1 MKFRKS
7 HLLIIVIVIVAFL
20 AYRNT
25 SGYMTGMSGL
35 NPFPVKT
42 NISDSMFDNFF
53 SRMTK
58 LGPQLK
64 CNPGSPD
71 GFINQ
76 AGDISKTYR
85 KGDKR
90 HVMSSYYTG
99 GLLPGGYCNDQE
111 SVKGAVNWKFEE
123 DDKVY
128 PILLGN

>member
-7 HLLIIVIVIVAFL
+7 HLLIIVIVIIAFL

-25 SGYMTGMSGL
+25 SGYHMAG
-35 NPFPVKT
+35 FPVKT
-42 NISDSMFDNFF
+42 NISDSMFSNFF
-53 SRMTK
+53 SRLTAP
-58 LGPQLK
+58 GWPQLK

-76 AGDISKTYR
+76 AGDFSATPK
-85 KGDKR
+85 KGYKR

-111 SVKGAVNWKFEE
+111 VVGEAINYKLKDE
-123 DDKVY
+123 KVY
-128 PILLGN
+128 SIPLGN

>member
-1 MKFRKS
+1 MKAVGFGKS
-7 HLLIIVIVIVAFL
+7 KTAC
-20 AYRNT
+20 T
-25 SGYMTGMSGL
+25 SPNHILVCFVTMAVKHW
-35 NPFPVKT
+35 NPFPVTT
-42 NISDSMFDNFF
+42 NISDSSFANFF

-58 LGPQLK
+58 LGPELK

-111 SVKGAVNWKFEE
+111 SVKGAINWKYED

-128 PILLGN
+128 PIPLGN

>member
-7 HLLIIVIVIVAFL
+7 YLMIIVLVIVAFL
-20 AYRNT
+20 AYKST
-25 SGYMTGMSGL
+25 SGYMTGESGL
-35 NPFPVKT
+35 NPFPVT
-42 NISDSMFDNFF
+42 TDITDSAFANFF

-58 LGPQLK
+58 LGPELK

-111 SVKGAVNWKFEE
+111 VVGEAINYKLKDE
-123 DDKVY
+123 KVY
-128 PILLGN
+128 SIPLGN

>member
-7 HLLIIVIVIVAFL
+7 HLLIIVLVIVAFL

-25 SGYMTGMSGL
+25 SGYITGM
-35 NPFPVKT
+35 PVTT
-42 NISDSMFDNFF
+42 NISDNQFANFF

-58 LGPQLK
+58 LGPELK

-111 SVKGAVNWKFEE
+111 VVAAAINYKLKDEPVHSI
-123 DDKVY
+123 
-128 PILLGN
+128 PLGN

>member
-1 MKFRKS
+1 MKFSKS
-7 HLLIIVIVIVAFL
+7 HLLIIVLVIVAFL

-25 SGYMTGMSGL
+25 SGYISG
-35 NPFPVKT
+35 FPVTT
-42 NISDSMFDNFF
+42 NISDSSFANFF

-58 LGPQLK
+58 LGPELK

-111 SVKGAVNWKFEE
+111 VVAAAINYKLKDEP
-123 DDKVY
+123 VY
-128 PILLGN
+128 SIPLGN

>member
-7 HLLIIVIVIVAFL
+7 HLLIIVLVIIAFL

-25 SGYMTGMSGL
+25 SGYITGM
-35 NPFPVKT
+35 PVTT
-42 NISDSMFDNFF
+42 NISDNQFANFF

-58 LGPQLK
+58 LGPELK
-64 CNPGSPD
+64 CNPGSAD

-111 SVKGAVNWKFEE
+111 VVGEAINYKLKDE
-123 DDKVY
+123 KVY
-128 PILLGN
+128 SIPLGN

>member
-7 HLLIIVIVIVAFL
+7 YLLIIVLVIVAFL
-20 AYRNT
+20 AYQNT
-25 SGYMTGMSGL
+25 SGYMSG
-35 NPFPVKT
+35 FPVTT
-42 NISDSMFDNFF
+42 NISDSSFANFF

-58 LGPQLK
+58 LGPELK

-111 SVKGAVNWKFEE
+111 VVGEAINYKLKDE
-123 DDKVY
+123 KVY
-128 PILLGN
+128 SIPLGN

>member
-7 HLLIIVIVIVAFL
+7 YLLIIVLVIVAYL
-20 AYRNT
+20 AYQNT
-25 SGYMTGMSGL
+25 SGYHMAG
-35 NPFPVKT
+35 FPVKT
-42 NISDSMFDNFF
+42 NITDNQFANFF

-76 AGDISKTYR
+76 AGDFSATPKDGY
-85 KGDKR
+85 KR

-111 SVKGAVNWKFEE
+111 VVADAINYKLKDE
-123 DDKVY
+123 KVY
-128 PILLGN
+128 SIPLGN